1 MRLWPVNQAF
11 SVAVGPDPSSHVAPV
26 HALLHAPIRVT
37 SATMSYNVSADASIT
52 SEWEMVSVP
61 TVTYGRIAFVVDC
74 RLRTTAKQN
83 DEAVKPAVPTP
94 NHPFHHCDRLVR

>member
-11 SVAVGPDPSSHVAPV
+11 SVAIGPDPSSHVAPV

-37 SATMSYNVSADASIT
+37 SATMSYNVSAEALIT

-61 TVTYGRIAFVVDC
+61 TVTYGRIAFVVG
-74 RLRTTAKQN
+74 RG
-83 DEAVKPAVPTP
+83 VPTDTKLP
-94 NHPFHHCDRLVR
+94 MRLCLQYQHPIIRSITVVGW